1 MTPASLLALLIE
13 VMLPIAL
20 LVAAGAYWQRDSGD
34 VPPALLR
41 AQLNRLALNV
51 LVPALMFAIG
61 ASFDVTLDLLTVP
74 LLYALG
80 VAVGSILLYWLLYRS
95 VFGARLD
102 DAGRAVLMIGG
113 AFGNTFYIGL
123 PVLTMVYGPQAAR
136 YPAYNDMLAAVPL
149 VWSLG
154 VAIATRLGPGRDAA
168 DAPPLWRTLAFLPPV
183 WGFSAGI
190 AVHYS
195 GLDLGA
201 AVRAARLIGQ
211 ATVPVMM
218 FVLGLS
224 IPWRRLRPDRYIL
237 AVALIKLAVIPAL
250 VWGMASQIFTPI
262 NEPQYAAIIESA
274 MPSMVMLIVL
284 ADRFKLDTGRAALL
298 VGWSTIL
305 MWLTL
310 PFWVWVGKA

>member
-1 MTPASLLALLIE
+1 MPPVSMLPLIVE

-20 LVAAGAYWQRDSGD
+20 LVGAGGVWPRHGGE

-41 AQLNRLALNV
+41 VQLNRLALNV
-51 LVPALMFAIG
+51 FVPALMFAIG

-80 VAVGSILLYWLLYRS
+80 VAAGSVLLYWLLYRS
-95 VFGARLD
+95 AFGARLD
-102 DAGRAVLMIGG
+102 DAGRAALMIGG
-113 AFGNTFYIGL
+113 LFGNTFYIGL
-123 PVLTMVYGPQAAR
+123 PILTMVYGPQAAR

-154 VAIATRLGPGRDAA
+154 VAIATRLGPGRGAVK
-168 DAPPLWRTLAFLPPV
+168 APPLWRTLAVLPPL
-183 WGFSAGI
+183 WGFAAGI

-201 AVRAARLIGQ
+201 AVRAAHLIGQ

-224 IPWRRLRPDRYIL
+224 IPWRQLRPDRYIL
-237 AVALIKLAVIPAL
+237 AVALVKLAVIPAL
-250 VWGMASQIFTPI
+250 VWGMASQLFFPVG
-262 NEPQYAAIIESA
+262 EPQYAAIIESS
-274 MPSMVMLIVL
+274 MPSMVMLLVL
-284 ADRFKLDTGRAALL
+284 ADRFKLDTERAALL
-298 VGWSTIL
+298 VGWTTLL
-305 MWLTL
+305 MWLAL
-310 PFWVWVGKA
+310 PFWIWIGKA